1 MHKIYSYSTDYSQC
15 GIKHKHTHMHIH
27 KVSMILNQHLCA
39 CVPSYIKLALVGD
52 YLIAVGDAEQEE
64 VGHQKVEG

>member
-1 MHKIYSYSTDYSQC
+1 
-15 GIKHKHTHMHIH
+15 MHIH
-27 KVSMILNQHLCA
+27 KVSMTLSQHLCA
-39 CVPSYIKLALVGD
+39 CVPSYIKLTLVGD